1 MELGGLL
8 AADGQRT
15 AGIGGSLRLRA
26 YAFVRSVD
34 PAIYLLNTAI
44 PFVDDI
50 FSQLRE
56 AADTRV
62 LAEIRDG
69 EITGVTGN
77 ELLELVRKA
86 RTFIASKKLRKGDRC
101 GLLAANSIRWV
112 AVDLAL
118 MAEGLIVVPL
128 YSRQAPAELVAMMKD
143 CTPSLVCCGDAA
155 LRDGI
160 SENWKEAPRQYL
172 FDEIFAGVDGVQLE
186 RPQVAKDDPVK
197 IIYTSGTSGEA
208 KGVVL
213 TAANVG
219 FMLDRTAERLSELM
233 SMSMSGV
240 DSGQDR
246 IFHYLP
252 FTFAASWIALLTFL
266 KRRSLVTINMD
277 LAKIANDMRV
287 VAPDYFL
294 NVPQL
299 LERMRRAVDE
309 QLWQTGGV
317 AQAIYSRAKA
327 AWVRQ
332 QEKQPKAGDALWLGL
347 ANRLVFPAIR
357 KKMIGKNLKALI
369 CGSAPLSAETQL
381 YFMMLGIRVLQ
392 VYGLTETTA
401 ICTMDD
407 PNQVEV
413 GRVGPAIAG
422 MEMRLGENDE
432 IVVRGPN
439 IFLKYWNRPEQ
450 TAEALRDGWF
460 HTGDQGEVNAA
471 GNWRIA
477 GRIKNLIVLGSGHK
491 ISPEPIENAIAKLLP
506 DAQQVVIVGNGW
518 GYLSVLVTG
527 SVAPENVQ
535 AALDAVNTELP
546 HYKQVRAFR
555 VIPDPFSIENGLLT
569 VNGKLKRDA
578 IAGRMK
584 EKIEDMYR
592 VRQAV

>member
-1 MELGGLL
+1 VDTVLPF
-8 AADGQRT
+8 
-15 AGIGGSLRLRA
+15 IG
-26 YAFVRSVD
+26 
-34 PAIYLLNTAI
+34 
-44 PFVDDI
+44 DI
-50 FSQLRE
+50 FTQLRT

-62 LAEIRDG
+62 LAEIREG

-86 RTFIASKKLRKGDRC
+86 RTFIASKNLKKGDRC

-112 AVDLAL
+112 AMDLAL

-143 CTPSLVCCGDAA
+143 STPSLVCCGDAV

-160 SENWKEAPRQYL
+160 THSWANAPPQYL
-172 FDEIFAGVDGVQLE
+172 FDEIFAGIDAVQLE
-186 RPQVAKDDPVK
+186 RPQVGKDDAVT

-219 FMLDRTAERLSELM
+219 FMLDRTAERLSQLM
-233 SMSMSGV
+233 SGST
-240 DSGQDR
+240 GQDR

-317 AQAIYSRAKA
+317 AQAIYARAKA

-332 QEKQPKAGDALWLGL
+332 QEKQPKTGDTLWLGL
-347 ANRLVFPAIR
+347 ANQLVFPAVR

-407 PNQVEV
+407 PNRVEV

-422 MEMRLGENDE
+422 MEMKIGDNEE

-439 IFLKYWNRPEQ
+439 IFPGYWNRPEQ

-460 HTGDQGEVNAA
+460 YTGDQGEVNAS
-471 GNWRIA
+471 GTWRIA

-506 DAQQVVIVGNGW
+506 EAQQVVVVGNGR
-518 GYLSVLVTG
+518 GYLTALVTG
-527 SVAPENVQ
+527 SVTADKVQ
-535 AALDAVNTELP
+535 AALDAVNPDLP

-555 VIPDPFSIENGLLT
+555 VSAESFSIENGSLT
-569 VNGKLKRDA
+569 VNGKLKRDVISA
-578 IAGRMK
+578 RMSD
-584 EKIEDMYR
+584 EIEGMYR
-592 VRQAV
+592 VKQAV

>member
-1 MELGGLL
+1 LST
-8 AADGQRT
+8 D
-15 AGIGGSLRLRA
+15 
-26 YAFVRSVD
+26 
-34 PAIYLLNTAI
+34 I
-44 PFVDDI
+44 PFIGEI
-50 FSQLRE
+50 FSQLQ
-56 AADTRV
+56 AAERTRI

-69 EITGVTGN
+69 EITGVTGG

-86 RTFIASKKLRKGDRC
+86 RTFIASRGLQKGARC

-112 AVDLAL
+112 AIDLAL

-155 LRDGI
+155 LREAI
-160 SENWKEAPRQYL
+160 AQSWKEAPPQFL
-172 FDEIFAGVDGVQLE
+172 FDEIFAGVDGVLLD
-186 RPQVAKDDPVK
+186 RPQVGKDDAVT

-208 KGVVL
+208 KGAVL

-219 FMLDRTAERLSELM
+219 FMLDRTAERLEQLM
-233 SMSMSGV
+233 SGSSSGLAR
-240 DSGQDR
+240 QDR

-266 KRRSLVTINMD
+266 KRRSLVTINTD
-277 LAKIANDMRV
+277 LATIANDMRT

-309 QLWQTGGV
+309 QLWKTGGV
-317 AQAIYSRAKA
+317 PQAIYSRAKG
-327 AWVRQ
+327 AWARRQ
-332 QEKQPKAGDALWLGL
+332 DGQSNAGDAMWLGL
-347 ANRLVFPAIR
+347 ANALVFPAIR
-357 KKMIGKNLKALI
+357 KKMIGQNLKALI
-369 CGSAPLSAETQL
+369 CGSAPLSGETQL

-407 PNQVEV
+407 PNRVEV
-413 GRVGPAIAG
+413 GRVGPAIRG
-422 MEMRLGENDE
+422 MEMKLGEHDE
-432 IVVRGPN
+432 ILVRGPN
-439 IFLKYWNRPEQ
+439 ICPGYWNRPEQ
-450 TAEALRDGWF
+450 TADALRDGWF

-491 ISPEPIENAIAKLLP
+491 ISPEPIESAIAKNLP
-506 DAQQVVIVGNGW
+506 EAQQVVVVGNGR
-518 GYLSVLVTG
+518 GYLTAIVTG
-527 SVAPENVQ
+527 NVMAEHVQ
-535 AALDAVNTELP
+535 GSLDAVNPDLP
-546 HYKQVRAFR
+546 HYKQVRAFC
-555 VIPDPFSIENGLLT
+555 VCADAFSIENGMLT
-569 VNGKLKRDA
+569 VNGKLKRDV

-584 EKIEDMYR
+584 NEIEEMYR
-592 VRQAV
+592 IKQAV